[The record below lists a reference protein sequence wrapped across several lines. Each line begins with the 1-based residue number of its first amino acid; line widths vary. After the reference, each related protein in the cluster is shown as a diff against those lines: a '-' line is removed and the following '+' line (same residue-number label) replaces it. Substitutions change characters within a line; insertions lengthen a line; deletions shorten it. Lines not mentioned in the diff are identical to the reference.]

1 MIRCTGDPILVL
13 YVFWYKENAKIK
25 FKEKIIKKI
34 SMNLLS
40 VEVEVVTFK
49 VGVYQRHKI

>member
-1 MIRCTGDPILVL
+1 MFRCTGDVILVL
-13 YVFWYKENAKIK
+13 YVSWYKDNAKIK

-49 VGVYQRHKI
+49 VGVY